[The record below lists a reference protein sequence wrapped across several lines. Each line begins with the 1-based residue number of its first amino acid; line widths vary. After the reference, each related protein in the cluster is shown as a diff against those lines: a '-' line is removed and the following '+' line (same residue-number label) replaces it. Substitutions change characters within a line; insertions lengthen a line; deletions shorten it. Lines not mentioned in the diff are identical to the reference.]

1 MQSQYYIKE
10 RKKRS
15 EGMRKV
21 KTKTV
26 VINNKV
32 YFLQEKTQ
40 LGKYKEMCYLVYKN
54 RGLEGLFDYLDCLLK
69 LLFPET
75 DPPYNKEDLGTERDL
90 LDVTIEQYTLLYF
103 VVKEKPEQY
112 KEEEKIV
119 DEMMKDKVWNLLME
133 YKLEKYGKEIME
145 GLGLELVKK
154 VEQGYI
160 VRDKDDT
167 GNIQ

>member
-1 MQSQYYIKE
+1 
-10 RKKRS
+10 
-15 EGMRKV
+15 MRKA
-21 KTKTV
+21 KTV
-26 VINNKV
+26 TINNKV
-32 YFLQEKTQ
+32 YFLQSETD
-40 LGKYKEMCYLVYKN
+40 LGKYQEMCYLIYKN
-54 RGLEGLFDYLDCLLK
+54 RGLEGLFDYLDSLLK

-75 DPPYNKEDLGTERDL
+75 EPPYNKEDLGTERDL

-103 VVKEKPEQY
+103 VAKGKPEQY